1 MAIKIRNNDISF
13 CSVAINTVSDADL
26 DIEGNKIVNCGQ
38 GILIRSDVS
47 SLSELFI
54 GSEIPTMQLI
64 DVLQQLGKGSVSVE
78 SINEMVSD
86 NGISSYLSDASNII
100 TIAEKIYEWY
110 TSGTIG
116 DVLSQLH
123 SMVGYT

>member
-1 MAIKIRNNDISF
+1 MAIKIRNNDIYS

-38 GILIRSDVS
+38 GILIRGDVS

-54 GSEIPTMQLI
+54 GSEIPAIQLI
-64 DVLQQLGKGSVSVE
+64 DVLQQLGKGTVSVE

-86 NGISSYLSDASNII
+86 KGISSYLSDASNII
-100 TIAEKIYEWY
+100 TVSEKIYEWY
-110 TSGTIG
+110 TSGIVG

-123 SMVGYT
+123 SMVG

>member
-1 MAIKIRNNDISF
+1 MAIKIRNNDIYS

-38 GILIRSDVS
+38 GILIRGDIS

-54 GSEIPTMQLI
+54 GSEIPAMQLI
-64 DVLQQLGKGSVSVE
+64 DVLQQLGKGTVSVE

-86 NGISSYLSDASNII
+86 KGISSYLSDASNII
-100 TIAEKIYEWY
+100 TVSEKIYEWY
-110 TSGTIG
+110 TSGIVG

-123 SMVGYT
+123 SMVG

>member
-1 MAIKIRNNDISF
+1 MAIKIRNNDIYS

-38 GILIRSDVS
+38 GILIRGDVS

-54 GSEIPTMQLI
+54 GSEIPAMQLI
-64 DVLQQLGKGSVSVE
+64 DVLQQLGKGSVSLE

-86 NGISSYLSDASNII
+86 KGISSYLSDASNII
-100 TIAEKIYEWY
+100 TVAEKIYEWY
-110 TSGTIG
+110 TSGAVG

-123 SMVGYT
+123 SMVG

>member
-1 MAIKIRNNDISF
+1 MAIKIRNNDIYS

-38 GILIRSDVS
+38 GILIRGDVS

-54 GSEIPTMQLI
+54 GSEIPAMQLI
-64 DVLQQLGKGSVSVE
+64 DVLQQLGKGTVSVE

-86 NGISSYLSDASNII
+86 KGISSYLSDASNII
-100 TIAEKIYEWY
+100 TVSEKIYEWY
-110 TSGTIG
+110 TSGIVG

-123 SMVGYT
+123 SMVG